1 MCWRAVEIVLGV
13 SMTPTTVSIALVEGE
28 KADGVIVEHD
38 VFDITTIDGSATSSA
53 CDHVIAAVLGT
64 QEGAIAAGHHLVS
77 TGVTWTDHADAAVLR
92 EALVA
97 RGIDDVL
104 LVSELHAAAAL
115 AQAVGRAVGYDKTA
129 LMFVERD
136 TATLAVVETVDGSVV
151 KVLSQSLPGEDAIA
165 VVAEMVTDLDV
176 QDSVAQG
183 LFVVGSGVDVTAVK
197 AHLQDLVPVP
207 VIAPEEPRLA
217 LARGAALA
225 SATAP
230 RYDTTTVGLAY
241 SQVPDETT
249 VYPLAVAGDATTFLG
264 HANASPDAADIASDP
279 DNVPERSKPFLLMG
293 SSLTAI
299 FVAGVT
305 ALAIAMAV
313 NIQPT
318 VDRGPGET
326 QLLPDAVAP
335 PPAGQSAPA
344 APPPA
349 PKTVPGPAPSALPP
363 APTATV
369 ELMAPPAPAPPVV
382 VRNAAPA
389 RAAPPAPAAPPPVV
403 APPVI
408 PPPPIIQLPI
418 PGLPPIVLSPPN
430 FNPPVQRPRFYPR
443 PPWGNDGSRGGDSG
457 RSGSRHSDDDGD

>member
-1 MCWRAVEIVLGV
+1 MEIVLGV

-151 KVLSQSLPGEDAIA
+151 KVLSQGLPGEDAIA

-197 AHLQDLVPVP
+197 AHLQDLVSVP

-230 RYDTTTVGLAY
+230 RFDTTTVGLAY

-249 VYPLAVAGDATTFLG
+249 VYPMALAGDATTFLG
-264 HANASPDAADIASDP
+264 HADASPDAADIASDP
-279 DNVPERSKPFLLMG
+279 DDVPERSKPFLLMG

-335 PPAGQSAPA
+335 PPAGAECA
-344 APPPA
+344 
-349 PKTVPGPAPSALPP
+349 
-363 APTATV
+363 
-369 ELMAPPAPAPPVV
+369 
-382 VRNAAPA
+382 R
-389 RAAPPAPAAPPPVV
+389 RAAAGAQDGPRTRPVGATTRAHRDGRANGSARPGAASSRAQRCTRPGGPTRAGCSAARCGSAGDTTAADHPVAHTGASPDCAV
-403 APPVI
+403 AP
-408 PPPPIIQLPI
+408 
-418 PGLPPIVLSPPN
+418 
-430 FNPPVQRPRFYPR
+430 
-443 PPWGNDGSRGGDSG
+443 
-457 RSGSRHSDDDGD
+457 